1 MMGKG
6 GRAIEILRHDG
17 IKKLLK
23 EGKNFTRTQI
33 EESIFVPM
41 INHLYSDGVDMA
53 EEDWDHMLI
62 LDACRADM
70 FEEVVGE
77 VGDKYRRRRSN
88 ASATPEWIE
97 RTFADKSMGDVVYVS
112 ANPWVSRQ
120 APDSFHN
127 IINLW
132 VELYDLTHD
141 DLANAGNLGDFDFEY
156 GTTISAREVTD
167 KAIDVAREYSN
178 KRIVVHYFQPH
189 APCIGYADGSERERP
204 SELHPKAN
212 EFLDGKV
219 SKQEVWDVY
228 SENAAYAWC
237 HAKRYLEA
245 VSGEKVVTAD
255 HGELFGEILWPFP
268 MRRYAHPMNLHHP
281 NLTTVPWARFE
292 DERREITSD
301 GCNSILVDEEIINTR
316 LRQLGYR

>member
-33 EESIFVPM
+33 EESIFVPI

-97 RTFADKSMGDVVYVS
+97 RTFAHKSMGDAVYVS
-112 ANPWVSRQ
+112 AN
-120 APDSFHN
+120 
-127 IINLW
+127 
-132 VELYDLTHD
+132 
-141 DLANAGNLGDFDFEY
+141 LGCLDRHQIPF
-156 GTTISAREVTD
+156 TISL
-167 KAIDVAREYSN
+167 ISGSN
-178 KRIVVHYFQPH
+178 FTILRTMIWRMRAAWGSSILSMEPRFQP
-189 APCIGYADGSERERP
+189 GR
-204 SELHPKAN
+204 
-212 EFLDGKV
+212 
-219 SKQEVWDVY
+219 
-228 SENAAYAWC
+228 
-237 HAKRYLEA
+237 
-245 VSGEKVVTAD
+245 
-255 HGELFGEILWPFP
+255 
-268 MRRYAHPMNLHHP
+268 
-281 NLTTVPWARFE
+281 
-292 DERREITSD
+292 
-301 GCNSILVDEEIINTR
+301 
-316 LRQLGYR
+316 